1 MTSKDPLDE
10 EIRGLT
16 GRLAHARDSLEKGT
30 VPDLAPLMPTV
41 TRLCREIEGRPPA
54 EAQELKTALLTVI
67 EELDCLE
74 TALKSGLDEVKG
86 QIGEAADR
94 RRAADAYARR

>member
-1 MTSKDPLDE
+1 MTSKDRLDE

-16 GRLAHARDSLEKGT
+16 GRLAHARDSLGKGV
-30 VPDLAPLMPTV
+30 VPDLASLEPV
-41 TRLCREIEGRPPA
+41 VARLCRDILNCPTA
-54 EAQELKTALLTVI
+54 ETRELKPALLTVI
-67 EELDCLE
+67 DELDCLE
-74 TALKSGLDEVKG
+74 VALKSELDEVKG